1 MIIMVSRQKSPTPN
15 IFGLSVPEVEV
26 EFVIGAKVVE
36 VDVRFVVLSKVPLHP
51 LWGQILYRPE
61 TISPFGLI
69 SKAQIFRFSIGAQS
83 LYISPSYSKGKI
95 HFWHTKIIENV
106 FFYLFE

>member
-15 IFGLSVPEVEV
+15 IFGLSVPEV

-61 TISPFGLI
+61 TISPFELI

-95 HFWHTKIIENV
+95 HFWQTGIIES
-106 FFYLFE
+106 F